1 MQINKQGYR
10 ITEAIMNN
18 YKILAINPGSTSTKI
33 SVFTNDK
40 EVFTETIRHTTEELS
55 GFETIAEQEGFR
67 SEVIKNSLEKSGVE
81 LSELDAISV
90 RGGLLKPIEGGTY
103 TVNASML
110 SDLKVGVSGQHAS
123 NLGGLI
129 ANEIS
134 KEYNIP
140 AFIVDPVV
148 VDELE
153 PIARISGHK
162 DFERKSIF
170 HALNQK
176 AVARIV
182 ANDLGKSYDELN
194 LIVVH
199 MGGGISVGAHKK
211 GKVVDV
217 NNALH
222 GEGPFSPERSGT
234 LPFGQLIELCATSQ
248 YQANKLMKM
257 FVGNGGLKS
266 YLGTSDC
273 VEVRERIENG
283 DEFADVVFEAMAYQ
297 IAKEIGAA
305 SAVLFG
311 KVDAIVLTGGIA
323 YSEMFVKKITDRINF
338 IAKCLVIPGEDEM
351 AALAQGAYRV
361 LNGIEDSKEY

>member
-1 MQINKQGYR
+1 
-10 ITEAIMNN
+10 MNN
-18 YKILAINPGSTSTKI
+18 FKILAINPGSTSTKI
-33 SVFTNDK
+33 AVFNNEK
-40 EVFTETIRHTTEELS
+40 EVFTETIRHTVEELS
-55 GFETIAEQEGFR
+55 GFETISEQEGFR
-67 SEVIKNSLEKSGVE
+67 SEVIKKSLMKSGIE
-81 LSELDAISV
+81 LSALDAISA

-103 TVNASML
+103 NVNKAML
-110 SDLKVGVSGQHAS
+110 ADLKVGVLGQHAS

-134 KEYNIP
+134 NEYDIP

-148 VDELE
+148 VDELD

-182 ANDLGKSYDELN
+182 ANDFGKSYDELN

-199 MGGGISVGAHKK
+199 MGGGVSVGVHQK
-211 GKVVDV
+211 GRVVDV

-234 LPFGQLIELCATSQ
+234 LPFGQLIELCATNQ
-248 YQANKLMKM
+248 YQKNELMKM

-273 VEVRERIENG
+273 VEVRERIDNG
-283 DEFADVVFEAMAYQ
+283 DEFADIIYDAMAYQ
-297 IAKEIGAA
+297 IAKEIGAG
-305 SAVLFG
+305 SAVLYG

-323 YSEMFVKKITDRINF
+323 YSELFVKKVTDRVDF
-338 IAKCLVIPGEDEM
+338 ISKCIVIPGEDEM
-351 AALAQGAYRV
+351 SALAQGAFRV
-361 LNGIEDSKEY
+361 LSGIESSKEY